1 MTTAFRP
8 SGIHD
13 ASDTA
18 YLDAVLDEE
27 GGWCELSV
35 PPMSLIVLRH
45 RLLADFSIETFQ
57 FIAQTRRRKNAPA
70 EEAP

>member
-1 MTTAFRP
+1 
-8 SGIHD
+8 
-13 ASDTA
+13 
-18 YLDAVLDEE
+18 
-27 GGWCELSV
+27 
-35 PPMSLIVLRH
+35 MSLMVFRH